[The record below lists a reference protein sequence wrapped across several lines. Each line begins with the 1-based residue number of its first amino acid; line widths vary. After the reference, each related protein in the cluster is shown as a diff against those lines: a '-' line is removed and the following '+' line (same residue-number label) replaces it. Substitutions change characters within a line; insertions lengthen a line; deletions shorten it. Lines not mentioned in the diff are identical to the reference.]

1 MPSRQQKFAKKGSKR
16 YLMFGPNH
24 ILVTLRWADGSF
36 PGHENNCQWFLADG
50 RVADGCGSGELT

>member
-1 MPSRQQKFAKKGSKR
+1 
-16 YLMFGPNH
+16 MFGPNH